1 MALLLRFASR
11 QVGAAGVVLL
21 ALLALSVISAAAP
34 APAASASIDALP
46 AALTH
51 TLRPLT
57 EVPRHEAPTPDLP
70 ALAAD
75 DARRERDGL
84 PPRFA
89 LPSAVTLTPD
99 NAGAWEPLDAQRQLW
114 RLRIAAPG
122 AVSLNLGFTQFRLPR
137 GGRLCLYPASDP
149 ASAVTF
155 TDADNEEHGQLWTP
169 VVVGDDLVVELT
181 LHATTLAD
189 YKLEIGSVNVGY
201 RDFGRIAPDKSGR
214 CNIDVVCPEGD
225 PWRDEI
231 QSVGVISTGGSTF
244 CTGFMVNNTARDAK
258 PYFMTANHCGINAI
272 YAPSLVVYWN
282 FQSPTCGL
290 QGGGSLADFQTGS
303 FFRATYATSDFTL
316 VELDDAP
323 ASAWNVS
330 FAGWDRTALDPTR
343 ATAIHHPDTDE
354 KSISFEDDP
363 LLTASYL
370 DTTSSG
376 DGSHLRVVDWDLG
389 TTEPGSSGSPLF
401 DQNHHVVGQLHGGY
415 AACGNN
421 ESDWY
426 GRFSVSWAGGG
437 AEASRLS
444 NWLDPLSTGQTMLDL
459 YAPYAAGLRV
469 LPGDDLAS
477 AGPLGGPFTPVSLV
491 YTLTNLGTTDLV
503 WRASHAASW
512 VTVSPDH
519 GIIPVSGTVSVTVAL
534 NAFADI
540 LPVGVWADTVS
551 FVNET
556 DHLGD
561 QQRPVSIQVGSPTL
575 FYDWPLDTNPGWT
588 MEGQWAFGVPQ
599 GVAGSYG
606 PPDPTTGH
614 TGTNVLGYNLAGTYA
629 NSLPETHLT
638 SQALDFSG
646 LRSVILRYWRWLGVE
661 QPAYDHA
668 SLRVSTDGVNWTT
681 IWTNGSEIADTGWVL
696 QEFDLT
702 AVAARQPAVRLRWT
716 MGATDTSWNYCGWN
730 LDDIAIW
737 GFPLAPVDVP
747 DGPPPSRTALLG
759 NTPNPFNPLTEVAF
773 DLARPGTVR
782 LTVHDV
788 RGRLVRVLRDGSLPA
803 GRHTERWD
811 GRDAAGREVASGTY
825 LLRLETAD
833 ARAERKMV
841 LVR

>member
-1 MALLLRFASR
+1 MPLPPGFASR
-11 QVGAAGVVLL
+11 PAGVSGGVLL

-34 APAASASIDALP
+34 ALAAPASIDALP

-51 TLRPLT
+51 TLRPLSG
-57 EVPRHEAPTPDLP
+57 VPRHEAPTPDLP

-89 LPSAVTLTPD
+89 VPSATALTPD
-99 NAGAWEPLDAQRQLW
+99 NAGVWEPLDAQHQLW

-149 ASAVTF
+149 AGAVIF

-169 VVVGDDLVVELT
+169 VVAGDDLVVELT

-189 YKLEIGSVNVGY
+189 YRLEIGSVNVGY
-201 RDFGRIAPDKSGR
+201 RDFGRIAPDKSGT

-244 CTGFMVNNTARDAK
+244 CTGFMVNNTAQDAK
-258 PYFMTANHCGINAI
+258 PYFMTANHCGVTALN
-272 YAPSLVVYWN
+272 APSLVVYWN

-290 QGGGSLADFQTGS
+290 QGGGSLASFQTGS

-323 ASAWNVS
+323 APAWNVT
-330 FAGWDRTALDPTR
+330 FAGWDRTAVNPTR
-343 ATAIHHPDTDE
+343 GTAIHHPNTDE
-354 KSISFEDDP
+354 KSISFENDP
-363 LLTASYL
+363 LQTTTYL
-370 DTTSSG
+370 STVSPG

-401 DQNHHVVGQLHGGY
+401 DQNHHVVGQLHGGF

-426 GRFSVSWAGGG
+426 GCFAVSWAGAG
-437 AEASRLS
+437 ADTARLS
-444 NWLDPLSTGQTMLDL
+444 NWLDPLSTDQKTLGL
-459 YAPYAAGLRV
+459 YAPYAVGLRV
-469 LPGDDLAS
+469 LPGDGLAS
-477 AGPLGGPFTPVSLV
+477 AGPLGGPFTPDSLV
-491 YTLTNLGTTDLV
+491 YTLTNPGTADLV
-503 WRASHAASW
+503 WRASHGAGWA
-512 VTVSPDH
+512 TVSPDN
-519 GIIPVSGTVSVTVAL
+519 GIIPVAGAVSVTVAL
-534 NAFADI
+534 NAFAEL
-540 LPVGVWADTVS
+540 LPAGVWADTVS

-561 QQRPVSIQVGSPTL
+561 QQRSVSIQVGSPTL
-575 FYDWPLDTNPGWT
+575 VYDWPLDTNPGWT
-588 MEGQWAFGVPQ
+588 MEGQWAFGVPL

-606 PPDPTTGH
+606 PPDPTSGH

-629 NSLPETHLT
+629 SDLPETHLT
-638 SQALDFSG
+638 SPGLDCSG
-646 LRSVILRYWRWLGVE
+646 MRSVILRYWRWLGVE

-668 SLRVSTDGVNWTT
+668 SLRASADGVNWTT
-681 IWTNGSEIADTGWVL
+681 VWENGSQIADSGWVL
-696 QEFDLT
+696 QEFDIS

-716 MGATDTSWNYCGWN
+716 MGATDSDWDYCGWN
-730 LDDIAIW
+730 LDDISVW
-737 GFPLAPVDVP
+737 GFPLDP
-747 DGPPPSRTALLG
+747 DDPPARTALLD
-759 NTPNPFNPLTEVAF
+759 NIPNPFNLLTEVVF
-773 DLARPGTVR
+773 DLARSGPVR

-788 RGRLVRVLRDGSLPA
+788 RGRLVRVLRDGSLEA

-833 ARAERKMV
+833 TRDERK
-841 LVR
+841 LARVR